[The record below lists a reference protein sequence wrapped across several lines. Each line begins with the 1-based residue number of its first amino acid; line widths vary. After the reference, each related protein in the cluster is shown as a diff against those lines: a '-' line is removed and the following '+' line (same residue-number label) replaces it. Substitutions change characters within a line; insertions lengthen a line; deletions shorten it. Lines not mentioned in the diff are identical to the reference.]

1 LRVFPKPDC
10 APAAWRRRWG
20 LLISCAWED
29 APVPKAEPPR
39 RRGSLPIVLFV
50 LVAGAALAVL
60 LQRSLAEQ
68 VGAVLANVWVS
79 AVGAVAGILAAF
91 FGH

>member
-1 LRVFPKPDC
+1 M
-10 APAAWRRRWG
+10 
-20 LLISCAWED
+20 
-29 APVPKAEPPR
+29 PKAEPQPR